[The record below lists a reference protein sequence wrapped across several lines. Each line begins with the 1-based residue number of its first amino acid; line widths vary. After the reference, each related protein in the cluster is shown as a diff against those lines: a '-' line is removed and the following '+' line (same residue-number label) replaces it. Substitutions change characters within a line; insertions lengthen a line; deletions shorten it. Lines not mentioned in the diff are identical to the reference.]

1 MKNKRAYLILLVLIL
16 ALALIISAYLFKA
29 FESEPDCKTFSY
41 ADCPQNCVVCPSCET
56 CSSVS
61 CQTEES
67 CAKIG
72 FNRTWHEDIK
82 KRLQET
88 DK

>member
-1 MKNKRAYLILLVLIL
+1 MKNKKFYLILIIAVLIVSVIAGL
-16 ALALIISAYLFKA
+16 YLFNP
-29 FESEPDCKTFSY
+29 FRSESACGSY
-41 ADCPQNCVVCPSCET
+41 AYSDCPQRCVVCPSCEF
-56 CSSVS
+56 CSSVR

-72 FNRTWHEDIK
+72 FNRTWHESIK

-88 DK
+88 D